1 MVLAAVCPILLSLPD
16 VCPVKTPEVE
26 LVLLPA
32 RPDFSFIDF
41 CQTLLSAYS
50 VWAGGRGGG
59 VGDCGGGMVLFV
71 TTHSVVVVP
80 PSHSHSLPQPWGFHL
95 VKTHRF
101 LV

>member
-50 VWAGGRGGG
+50 GWVGVGRGEGVMVVGG
-59 VGDCGGGMVLFV
+59 SLVVFV
-71 TTHSVVVVP
+71 TVHTVVVVHCSQP
-80 PSHSHSLPQPWGFHL
+80 APPWGFHL